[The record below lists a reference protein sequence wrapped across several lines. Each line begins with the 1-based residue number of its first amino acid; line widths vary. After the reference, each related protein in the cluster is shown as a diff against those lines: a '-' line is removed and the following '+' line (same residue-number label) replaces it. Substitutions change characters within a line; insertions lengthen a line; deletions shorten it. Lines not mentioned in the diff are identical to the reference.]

1 MRAHEEMSSMPPDD
15 AAAAMIA
22 RSAPQAPETLDE
34 IVAAW
39 VEGWTRSRGTA
50 PPTPAYGGL
59 RVEVGLPDQQ
69 ARYVFAGPSAG
80 VAQASREIDAPHVL
94 LKVSAPPEA
103 VQPLLAKG
111 WKLDP
116 VGFLMTTDD
125 LTRPAPRGA
134 DGYRYEIEVLPHGY
148 VVTAHAEWN
157 GEAAASGRA
166 FLAGAVAVF
175 DQIVTEPAHRRRGL
189 GRAVMHELALAA
201 AQAGATHGALVAT
214 PDGQALY
221 STLGWRLVSP
231 LTTAVRL

>member
-1 MRAHEEMSSMPPDD
+1 MSSMPPDD
-15 AAAAMIA
+15 AAAAAMIDRPTA
-22 RSAPQAPETLDE
+22 EAPETLEE

-39 VEGWTRSRGTA
+39 VEGWTRSRGTPA
-50 PPTPAYGGL
+50 PTPAYGGL
-59 RVEVGLPDQQ
+59 RVEVGLPDQK

-80 VAQASREIDAPHVL
+80 VAQAAREIEAPHVL
-94 LKVSAPPEA
+94 IKVCAPPEA
-103 VQPLLAKG
+103 VEPLLSEG
-111 WKLDP
+111 WELQP
-116 VGFLMTTDD
+116 VGFLMTTGD
-125 LTRPAPRGA
+125 LARPAPRRA
-134 DGYRYEIEVLPHGY
+134 DGYRYEIEVAPGGY

-175 DQIVTEPAHRRRGL
+175 DQIVTDPDHRRRGL

-201 AQAGATHGALVAT
+201 AQAGATRGALVAT

-231 LTTAVRL
+231 LTTAVRG